1 MKNVSLLLLCAIF
14 CISCMETNKS
24 HEQPPSLHWKERLAT
39 TIEADSLL
47 NEGKTYLSIYS
58 QVYSLSEHRKH
69 NLTVTVSMRN
79 TSLSDTLY
87 LEKADHY
94 STEGKLIK
102 PYLEKTI
109 FIAPMET
116 LEIVINEQEI
126 AGGTGGNFIF
136 DWKINKNAH
145 EPLFESVMISTTS
158 QQGLS
163 FISQGVR
170 IE

>member
-1 MKNVSLLLLCAIF
+1 MKKVLLILLCAIF

-24 HEQPPSLHWKERLAT
+24 HEQPPSLHLKERLAT

-102 PYLEKTI
+102 PYLD
-109 FIAPMET
+109 
-116 LEIVINEQEI
+116 
-126 AGGTGGNFIF
+126 GGYCY
-136 DWKINKNAH
+136 
-145 EPLFESVMISTTS
+145 
-158 QQGLS
+158 GL
-163 FISQGVR
+163 
-170 IE
+170 